1 MANMTKEE
9 LANKVAELEAALAIE
24 KAKSVSI
31 KTRIEEA
38 LHNGVNNMDDL
49 ANVLGTGKKSLS
61 SNLTRLRKEFI
72 ATGKT
77 IITQQHNGKTMI
89 AIVSLETLGWVKKTE
104 TTEIVK
110 VEAENV
116 ESI

>member
-9 LANKVAELEAALAIE
+9 LANKVAELEVALAIE

-31 KTRIEEA
+31 KTRIEDA
-38 LHNGVNNMDDL
+38 LNEGVNNMDDL
-49 ANVLGTGKKSLS
+49 ASKLGTGRKSLS

-72 ATGKT
+72 ASGKT

-104 TTEIVK
+104 PTEVK
-110 VEAENV
+110 EVNDV